1 MKLLLLF
8 FLLGNV
14 LFAQEIGMRGLAN
27 AKYQVG
33 FQDTVIFDP
42 DDWYKYGQDSIKK
55 PLWIQIW
62 YPTDVK
68 SGSQMLFSEY
78 VTVQSNS
85 LPTPW
90 KSIFQAGVEQAIW
103 TDLLKV
109 NRNTRGELVPNDTSI
124 WAWKTLLN
132 SSVNVK
138 KNAPIVRAPLPV
150 ILYHHGAQS
159 VPFDN
164 HIACEHW
171 ASKGYIVASAWYN
184 WPSNWAPDYPLISR
198 PIDSQYFDKGVWVS
212 DQKITHLKDLFLVAQ
227 FLKTFP
233 SAKSSGWVGIGH
245 SWGAQTWLEYDF
257 SGNPKVAETIVSL
270 HTTAESDTR
279 EDLERDHPNLRPL
292 ITGEAKKATTP
303 SFIIAPKNPWWYG
316 KKTNVTDTLDDPGFF
331 PFRKNPYTPYCF
343 IAGPYIDHNAFI
355 SWAPWMAHLSRQN
368 SNFLSKEDSAY
379 YEKNWNNYR
388 EVIQLCDR
396 ILEARAKN
404 SWITLPKSLKKTWK
418 IEKYNLNSW

>member
-14 LFAQEIGMRGLAN
+14 LFAQEITMSGLSKG
-27 AKYQVG
+27 KYSVG
-33 FQDTVIFDP
+33 FRDTVIFDP

-68 SGSQMLFSEY
+68 SSSQMLFSEY

-85 LPTPW
+85 LPKPW

-109 NRNTRGELVPNDTSI
+109 KRNTRGELVPNDTSI

-184 WPSNWAPDYPLISR
+184 WPSEDAPDFPLLDR
-198 PIDSQYFDKGVWVS
+198 PIDTVYLEGEY
-212 DQKITHLKDLFLVAQ
+212 LVAD
-227 FLKTFP
+227 K
-233 SAKSSGWVGIGH
+233 KSTYLNDLWAVANFMRSFQSVSSTGWVGIGH
-245 SWGAQTWLEYDF
+245 SMGAQRWLEYDF
-257 SGNPKVAETIVSL
+257 SSFPKVVEKIISL
-270 HTTAESDTR
+270 HTTAESDQW
-279 EDLERDHPNLRPL
+279 EELQNGHSNLIPL
-292 ITGEAKKATTP
+292 VNGGAKNATTP
-303 SFIIAPKNPWWYG
+303 TFVLAPKNPWWYG
-316 KKTNVTDTLDDPGFF
+316 KKTNVTDTLDDPGFL

-355 SWAPWMAHLSRQN
+355 SWAPWKAHLSRQN
-368 SNFLSKEDSAY
+368 SNFLSKEDSGY

-396 ILEARAKN
+396 ILEARANK